1 MSPGI
6 LFEMSLCVNNI
17 LRRFYLKSRNLDDG
31 DDHSWRGFCAK
42 FKIIPILSAVCEFDP
57 KLPNS
62 EGV

>member
-1 MSPGI
+1 MR
-6 LFEMSLCVNNI
+6 VNNI